1 MSAAR
6 EPQIVE
12 IIVDGGAVRVARG
25 TTLAALLM
33 TWGVT
38 RFRTSVGGDPRGPLC
53 GMGTCHECRVTV
65 DGNPHRRA
73 CLIACEAGM
82 VVETGGRNA

>member
-1 MSAAR
+1 MMAERAM
-6 EPQIVE
+6 VE
-12 IIVDGGAVRVARG
+12 ITVDGGAVRVERG

-38 RFRTSVGGDPRGPLC
+38 RFRTSIGGEPRGPLC

-65 DGNPHRRA
+65 NGQPHRRA
-73 CLIACEAGM
+73 CLIACEDHM

>member
-1 MSAAR
+1 M
-6 EPQIVE
+6 VE
-12 IIVDGGAVRVARG
+12 ITVDGGAVSVERG

-38 RFRTSVGGDPRGPLC
+38 RFRTSIGGEPRGPLC

-65 DGNPHRRA
+65 NGEPHRRA
-73 CLIACEAGM
+73 CLIACDDRM